1 MSHTHYYQEDTDE
14 GLKIA
19 ALLNQLIESPGAL
32 SKKEWDYLNTLPI
45 GTLMREAG
53 ISRKE
58 AVHVFNQIDR
68 IEADVSRIGRFE
80 HLTDAFM
87 MWLVGG
93 SFVLAGVLLA
103 LISIPES
110 VWGRITIPVS
120 IGIGFAEKLTGLLQK
135 TGIGL
140 STSVLNTI
148 SVILVT
154 LVISYCSIVFGEMV
168 PKRIAMKNAEK
179 FSLTMSGPITIIS
192 KLFAPLVWLLTKST
206 NGILRLCGIDPNSE
220 DEIVTEEDLLLMA
233 DAGHKK
239 GTIDTEENNLI
250 KNVFAFDDL
259 TVGEICTHR
268 KEVAV
273 LWLDETI
280 AQWEQT
286 IHESR
291 HSVYPVCGDSVDQIV
306 GVLNAKDFFR
316 LQNRTKEFVMEH
328 AVHTPYFIHE
338 TMKADELFSKM
349 KRHADHFAVV
359 VDEYGGMC
367 GIITVTDLVE
377 QLVGDFDDDE
387 TERQEP
393 ELERLDSKTWK
404 IRGTC
409 SLHDVAKALDHE
421 FSDAEEY
428 ETFSG
433 FLIGKLGEI
442 PKDGSRLK
450 LEIEGYLIRI
460 LNVRQHC
467 VEKAIVRLE
476 HSPANPL

>member
-1 MSHTHYYQEDTDE
+1 MV
-14 GLKIA
+14 GLI
-19 ALLNQLIESPGAL
+19 LL
-32 SKKEWDYLNTLPI
+32 
-45 GTLMREAG
+45 
-53 ISRKE
+53 
-58 AVHVFNQIDR
+58 QI
-68 IEADVSRIGRFE
+68 
-80 HLTDAFM
+80 
-87 MWLVGG
+87 
-93 SFVLAGVLLA
+93 A
-103 LISIPES
+103 LIALNA
-110 VWGRITIPVS
+110 V
-120 IGIGFAEKLTGLLQK
+120 FAGTE
-135 TGIGL
+135 IA
-140 STSVLNTI
+140 VI
-148 SVILVT
+148 SVNEVT
-154 LVISYCSIVFGEMV
+154 LVISYFSIVFGEMV

-179 FSLTMSGPITIIS
+179 FSLTMSGPITVIS

-239 GTIDTEENNLI
+239 GTIDTEENDLI

-377 QLVGDFDDDE
+377 QLVGDFDDNE

>member
-1 MSHTHYYQEDTDE
+1 MI
-14 GLKIA
+14 GLI
-19 ALLNQLIESPGAL
+19 LL
-32 SKKEWDYLNTLPI
+32 
-45 GTLMREAG
+45 
-53 ISRKE
+53 
-58 AVHVFNQIDR
+58 QI
-68 IEADVSRIGRFE
+68 
-80 HLTDAFM
+80 
-87 MWLVGG
+87 
-93 SFVLAGVLLA
+93 A
-103 LISIPES
+103 LIALNAIFAGTEIAVISVNETKLEKEVES
-110 VWGRITIPVS
+110 GNKRAGWLLKMVRNSSGFLATIQVAITLS
-120 IGIGFAEKLTGLLQK
+120 GFLGAAFASDSFAEKLTWLLQK
-135 TGIGL
+135 TGIGI
-140 STSVLNTI
+140 SESVLNTI

-154 LVISYCSIVFGEMV
+154 LIISYFSIVFGEMI
-168 PKRIAMKNAEK
+168 PKRIAMKNAER
-179 FSLTMSGPITIIS
+179 FSLTMAGPITVIA
-192 KLFAPLVWLLTKST
+192 KLFAWLLTKST
-206 NGILRLCGIDPNSE
+206 NGVLRLCGIDPNS
-220 DEIVTEEDLLLMA
+220 DEETVTEEDLLLMA

-239 GTIDTEENNLI
+239 GTIDATENDII

-273 LWLDETI
+273 LWMDETI

-316 LQNRTKEFVMEH
+316 LKDRTRDFVMEH

-338 TMKADELFSKM
+338 NMKADELFSKM

-393 ELERLDSKTWK
+393 ELERLDSRTWK

-409 SLHDVAKALDHE
+409 SIHDVTKALEHE
-421 FSDAEEY
+421 FTDAEEF

-467 VEKAIVRLE
+467 VEKAIVRVADTA
-476 HSPANPL
+476 PAAES

>member
-1 MSHTHYYQEDTDE
+1 M
-14 GLKIA
+14 I
-19 ALLNQLIESPGAL
+19 
-32 SKKEWDYLNTLPI
+32 
-45 GTLMREAG
+45 
-53 ISRKE
+53 
-58 AVHVFNQIDR
+58 
-68 IEADVSRIGRFE
+68 
-80 HLTDAFM
+80 
-87 MWLVGG
+87 
-93 SFVLAGVLLA
+93 
-103 LISIPES
+103 
-110 VWGRITIPVS
+110 
-120 IGIGFAEKLTGLLQK
+120 
-135 TGIGL
+135 
-140 STSVLNTI
+140 
-148 SVILVT
+148 
-154 LVISYCSIVFGEMV
+154 
-168 PKRIAMKNAEK
+168 PKRIAMKNAER
-179 FSLTMSGPITIIS
+179 FSLTMAGPITVIA

-206 NGILRLCGIDPNSE
+206 NGVLRLCGIDPNS
-220 DEIVTEEDLLLMA
+220 DEETVTEEDLLLMA

-239 GTIDTEENNLI
+239 GTIDATENDII

-273 LWLDETI
+273 LWMDETI

-316 LQNRTKEFVMEH
+316 LKDRTRDFVMEH

-338 TMKADELFSKM
+338 NMKADELFSKM

-393 ELERLDSKTWK
+393 ELERLDSRTWK

-409 SLHDVAKALDHE
+409 SIHDVTKALEHE
-421 FSDAEEY
+421 FTDAEEF

-467 VEKAIVRLE
+467 VEKAIVRVADTA
-476 HSPANPL
+476 PAAES